1 MEMKE
6 LRRGA
11 EWMTAG
17 ELRTYRRFVKSL
29 EAHCTALGVAW
40 TPLLGVRLRDIA
52 VCHLLVLRV
61 EDALLQ
67 EDAEAVDPKGAL
79 PSAVGEAIGKA
90 QERSRKAM
98 KELEEYCMKAGTPI
112 DQGLADMMRPI
123 IRQVAEMAYAA
134 ENVPEAA
141 DDSSEEAA

>member
-1 MEMKE
+1 MEMRE

-11 EWMTAG
+11 GWMTAG
-17 ELRTYRRFVKSL
+17 ELRVYRRFVKSL
-29 EAHCTALGVAW
+29 EGHCTALGVAW

-67 EDAEAVDPKGAL
+67 EDADTVDPKGSL
-79 PSAVGEAIGKA
+79 PTVVAEAIGKA
-90 QERSRKAM
+90 QERTRKAM
-98 KELEEYCMKAGTPI
+98 KELEEYCVKAGTPI

-123 IRQVAEMAYAA
+123 IRRVAEMACAA
-134 ENVPEAA
+134 EDAPATAEG
-141 DDSSEEAA
+141 SSEEAA